1 VGPFRDTTNL
11 VKYLGVAGR
20 QTLEERVNAG
30 TLLCVRSGDNRR
42 MYPTFQFDE
51 HRNGLP
57 RLAEVLTAFDADR
70 KNAWDAALWLAQP
83 SRDLGGL
90 TPAQALR
97 GEDSDF
103 VVELARRAGAVLAA

>member
-1 VGPFRDTTNL
+1 M
-11 VKYLGVAGR
+11 AGR

-57 RLAEVLTAFDADR
+57 RLAEVLTAFHADR

-83 SRDLGGL
+83 SRDLDGF

-97 GEDSDF
+97 GKDSDF
-103 VVELARRAGAVLAA
+103 AIELARRAGAVLAA